1 LFIYLF
7 SLLFLYPWI
16 FSMHACEPHAY
27 LYRPEEDMEEEEDN
41 TEVPVIVSHCIDRC
55 WKSNPVLRVL

>member
-1 LFIYLF
+1 
-7 SLLFLYPWI
+7 
-16 FSMHACEPHAY
+16 MHACEPHAY